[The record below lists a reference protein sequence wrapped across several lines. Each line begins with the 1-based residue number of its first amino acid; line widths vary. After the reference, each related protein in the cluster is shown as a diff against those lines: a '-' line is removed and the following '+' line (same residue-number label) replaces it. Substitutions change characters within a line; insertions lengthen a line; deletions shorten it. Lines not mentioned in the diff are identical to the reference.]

1 MVDYDNGKEAFF
13 DGTPDDDG
21 DDDGK
26 GNMQWISTD
35 SVDISIIYNT

>member
-26 GNMQWISTD
+26 GNMH
-35 SVDISIIYNT
+35 